1 MSHTVGLTL
10 NDMERLTEG
19 SIERY
24 RCVKI
29 WNIFGHK
36 NDV

>member
-10 NDMERLTEG
+10 NDMKRMTEG

-29 WNIFGHK
+29 WNIFGHE
-36 NDV
+36 NGV